1 MAISLQEAF
10 YFVQDVWQY
19 VNVNLERRSLRQP
32 GRGTDYSSETQG
44 GSTIVSGIH
53 PKRMHMRVTG
63 INQGTKSS
71 KTFSFERLDGPIPP
85 FRPGQYINLFLDV
98 DGVMTSRP
106 YSIAS
111 SPGAQTLELTV
122 RDNPGGFVAPYILN
136 ELLIGDEIVTTGP
149 EGHFY
154 HEPLTDGRDLVFLA
168 GGSGITP
175 FMSMI
180 RYFLTTD
187 APQPPPDITLIYGSR
202 MADDIIYNDELTRLS
217 ADYPNFKYVSVISE
231 PPPGFNGVAGLLDA
245 SLISRLVPNIEGK
258 TFYIC
263 GPNAMYD
270 LCLGA
275 LIKLGIPRYRI
286 KRELYGPPEDITSLP
301 GWPAEVRPEN
311 IFDIAIAGF
320 KQIRAPAGEPLMNSL
335 ERYGIVVP
343 AICRVGE
350 CSACRVRL
358 LKGKVF
364 MPPQTGIR
372 ESDRDFGYIHACVS
386 YPLEDLQIRI

>member
-1 MAISLQEAF
+1 
-10 YFVQDVWQY
+10 
-19 VNVNLERRSLRQP
+19 
-32 GRGTDYSSETQG
+32 
-44 GSTIVSGIH
+44 
-53 PKRMHMRVTG
+53 MHLRVTG

-71 KTFSFERLDGPIPP
+71 KTFSFERLDNPLPP

-136 ELLIGDEIVTTGP
+136 ELLIGDEVVTTGP

-187 APQPPPDITLIYGSR
+187 APQPPPEITLIYGSR
-202 MADDIIYNDELTRLS
+202 MADDIIYKDELTRLS
-217 ADYPNFKYVSVISE
+217 AEYPNFKYVSIISE
-231 PPPGFNGVAGLLDA
+231 PPPNFDGVTGLLDS
-245 SLISRLVPNIEGK
+245 SLISRFVPNIEGK

-270 LCLGA
+270 LCLSA

-286 KRELYGPPEDITSLP
+286 KREL
-301 GWPAEVRPEN
+301 
-311 IFDIAIAGF
+311 
-320 KQIRAPAGEPLMNSL
+320 
-335 ERYGIVVP
+335 
-343 AICRVGE
+343 
-350 CSACRVRL
+350 
-358 LKGKVF
+358 
-364 MPPQTGIR
+364 
-372 ESDRDFGYIHACVS
+372 
-386 YPLEDLQIRI
+386 

>member
-1 MAISLQEAF
+1 MAFNLQEVI
-10 YFVQDVWQY
+10 YWVQDVWQY
-19 VNVNLERRSLRQP
+19 VNVNRERRSLRQP
-32 GRGTDYSSETQG
+32 GRGTDYRKETQG
-44 GSTIVSGIH
+44 GSNIVSDIH
-53 PKRMHMRVTG
+53 PKSMRLRVSD
-63 INQGTKSS
+63 ISQGTPSS
-71 KTFSFERLDGPIPP
+71 KTFHFERLDGPLPP

-111 SPGAQTLELTV
+111 QPGAQTMELTV
-122 RDNPGGFVAPYILN
+122 RDKPDGFVAPYILN
-136 ELLIGDEIVTTGP
+136 ELIIGDEVHSTGP

-154 HEPLTDGRDLVFLA
+154 HEPLTDGHDLVFLA

-180 RYFLTTD
+180 RFFLSSD
-187 APQPPPDITLIYGSR
+187 APQPPPQITLIYGSR
-202 MADDIIYNDELTRLS
+202 LVDDIIYNDELTRLS
-217 ADYPNFKYVSVISE
+217 ADYPNFKCITVISE
-231 PPPGFNGVAGLLDA
+231 PPPDFDGIAGLLDA
-245 SLISRLVPNIEGK
+245 SMISRFVPNLEGK

-270 LCLGA
+270 LCLGV

-286 KRELYGPPEDITSLP
+286 KRELYGPPEDITSVP
-301 GWPAEVRPEN
+301 GWPAEVLPESIFN
-311 IFDIAIAGF
+311 IDIVGL
-320 KQIRAPAGEPLMNSL
+320 KQIRAPAGEPLMNAL
-335 ERYGIVVP
+335 ERYGVVIP

-350 CSACRVRL
+350 CSACRVRV

-386 YPLEDLQIRI
+386 YPLEDLQIRV